1 MADHMDVDDDDAD
14 LWTSPVK
21 NPPSE
26 RPKTP
31 KTPRTPRTPKTP
43 PGNDRQSEPLD
54 REAMLKRELEG
65 VRSINRVI
73 EGVIGTLQRTGSN
86 MDSVS
91 RTVSNAS
98 TLLNTWT
105 RILSQTEHNQRL
117 ILDPTWKGATND
129 LAEIE
134 AEALRKQQE
143 EARKAA
149 EEEERKEELRRRRE
163 EEELRRKLPAS
174 ASARG
179 ARGSTAGL
187 RGARGRTRVAT
198 ASSRMRSRSSSRIAT
213 SSGYSGSSTISAA
226 SSSRGAS
233 GIGRGLGTTRSRYN
247 RAK

>member
-1 MADHMDVDDDDAD
+1 MAPCSGQATIWMYVSSSTIRKQFSCGGVE
-14 LWTSPVK
+14 LTSVPF
-21 NPPSE
+21 
-26 RPKTP
+26 
-31 KTPRTPRTPKTP
+31 
-43 PGNDRQSEPLD
+43 Q
-54 REAMLKRELEG
+54 
-65 VRSINRVI
+65 
-73 EGVIGTLQRTGSN
+73 
-86 MDSVS
+86 SVS

-174 ASARG
+174 ASTRG
-179 ARGSTAGL
+179 TRGSTAGL

-213 SSGYSGSSTISAA
+213 SSGYAGSSTISA
-226 SSSRGAS
+226 SSSRGTS

>member
-31 KTPRTPRTPKTP
+31 KSPRTPRTPKTP
-43 PGNDRQSEPLD
+43 PHNDRQSEPLD
-54 REAMLKRELEG
+54 REAMLKKELEG
-65 VRSINRVI
+65 VRTINRVI
-73 EGVIGTLQRTGSN
+73 EGIIGTLQRTGNN

-174 ASARG
+174 ASTRG
-179 ARGSTAGL
+179 TRGSTAGL

-213 SSGYSGSSTISAA
+213 SSGYAGSSTISA
-226 SSSRGAS
+226 SSSRGTS

>member
-26 RPKTP
+26 RP

-65 VRSINRVI
+65 VRSINRVV

-91 RTVSNAS
+91 KTVSNAS

-117 ILDPTWKGATND
+117 ILDPTWKGATSD

>member
-26 RPKTP
+26 RPKNP
-31 KTPRTPRTPKTP
+31 KSPRTPRTPKTP
-43 PGNDRQSEPLD
+43 PANDRQSEPLD

-91 RTVSNAS
+91 KTVSNAS

-134 AEALRKQQE
+134 AEAVRKQQE

-163 EEELRRKLPAS
+163 EEDPRPNQGGYGVVKDEVQVVVEDRHQLRLFGKQHH
-174 ASARG
+174 
-179 ARGSTAGL
+179 
-187 RGARGRTRVAT
+187 
-198 ASSRMRSRSSSRIAT
+198 
-213 SSGYSGSSTISAA
+213 IS
-226 SSSRGAS
+226 
-233 GIGRGLGTTRSRYN
+233 L
-247 RAK
+247 K

>member
-1 MADHMDVDDDDAD
+1 MDLDDDDD

-21 NPPSE
+21 NSPSE

-31 KTPRTPRTPKTP
+31 KSPRTPRTPKTP
-43 PGNDRQSEPLD
+43 TGNGHQSEPLD
-54 REAMLKRELEG
+54 RDAMLRRELEG

-91 RTVSNAS
+91 KTVSNAS
-98 TLLNTWT
+98 ALLNTWT
-105 RILSQTEHNQRL
+105 SILSQTEHNQRL

-149 EEEERKEELRRRRE
+149 EEQERKEEVRRRRE
-163 EEELRRKLPAS
+163 EDELRRKIPAS
-174 ASARG
+174 TSARG
-179 ARGSTAGL
+179 ARGTATGL
-187 RGARGRTRVAT
+187 RGARGRSRVAS
-198 ASSRMRSRSSSRIAT
+198 ASSRIAT
-213 SSGYSGSSTISAA
+213 RSSYLSSNTTSTA
-226 SSSRGAS
+226 SSSRGTS
-233 GIGRGLGTTRSRYN
+233 GTSGTGRGSGTTRSRYG